1 MVFGLFGS
9 KVERLKKAVRQR
21 YGQHEPRKDAMM
33 RLLQMA
39 DLEAYRAVLSRFT
52 VNCDSPHWDEK
63 EKTWLAA
70 RLLER
75 QGDAALLQAL
85 QELLMTGERLNQ
97 ALRERGRQCVHVDS
111 VVQNERARRAKRGER
126 HATGVG
132 AAVLCAKDEDRGSA
146 IQGG

>member
-97 ALRERGRQCVHVDS
+97 AL
-111 VVQNERARRAKRGER
+111 
-126 HATGVG
+126 GV
-132 AAVLCAKDEDRGSA
+132 AE
-146 IQGG
+146 

>member
-39 DLEAYRAVLSRFT
+39 DLEAYLPSRAALRST
-52 VNCDSPHWDEK
+52 VTRHTGMRRRRPGSP
-63 EKTWLAA
+63 

-75 QGDAALLQAL
+75 QGMRLFCKPCKSSDDRRAPHQAL
-85 QELLMTGERLNQ
+85 GVAEHGER
-97 ALRERGRQCVHVDS
+97 
-111 VVQNERARRAKRGER
+111 
-126 HATGVG
+126 
-132 AAVLCAKDEDRGSA
+132 
-146 IQGG
+146 